1 MAAAAAALADPA
13 LTPSARMLREMAQ
26 HHDSSY
32 FHFVQAQSVRHGA
45 SLRASPLS
53 AEAAARYARMAEESI
68 EKQQQIEAED
78 TLPFEEY
85 RQQYLS
91 PERLGA

>member
-1 MAAAAAALADPA
+1 
-13 LTPSARMLREMAQ
+13 MLREMEQ
-26 HHDSSY
+26 NHQNSY

-45 SLRASPLS
+45 SLRASPLN
-53 AEAAARYARMAEESI
+53 AEAEARYARMAEQSI
-68 EKQQQIEAED
+68 AAQQQIEAQD

-85 RQQYLS
+85 RRQYLS